1 MDIGKAMAKIR
12 QECEISRP
20 DMAKLLKITAS
31 ALWKIETGHSVPKG
45 KTIDRFCD
53 TLHIP
58 LARLYI
64 ESLQPEDFIIED

>member
-1 MDIGKAMAKIR
+1 MDIGRAMAKIR
-12 QECEISRP
+12 QECEIGRP
-20 DMAKLLKITAS
+20 EMAKLLKITAS
-31 ALWKIETGHSVPKG
+31 ALWKIETGHSIPKG

>member
-12 QECEISRP
+12 QECEIGRP
-20 DMAKLLKITAS
+20 EMAKLLKITAS

-53 TLHIP
+53 TLRIP

>member
-12 QECEISRP
+12 QEYEIGRP
-20 DMAKLLKITAS
+20 EMAKLLKITAS
-31 ALWKIETGHSVPKG
+31 ALWKIENGKSVPKG

-53 TLHIP
+53 TLRIP

>member
-1 MDIGKAMAKIR
+1 MAKIR
-12 QECEISRP
+12 QECEIGRP
-20 DMAKLLKITAS
+20 EMAKLLKITPS

-53 TLHIP
+53 TLRIP

>member
-1 MDIGKAMAKIR
+1 MAKIR
-12 QECEISRP
+12 QECEIGRP
-20 DMAKLLKITAS
+20 EMAKLLKITAS
-31 ALWKIETGHSVPKG
+31 ALWKIETGHSIPKG

-53 TLHIP
+53 TLRIP

>member
-1 MDIGKAMAKIR
+1 MDIGRAMTKIR
-12 QECEISRP
+12 QECEIGRP
-20 DMAKLLKITAS
+20 EMAKLLKITAS
-31 ALWKIETGHSVPKG
+31 ALWKIETGHSIPKG

>member
-12 QECEISRP
+12 QEVEVSRP
-20 DMAKLLKITAS
+20 DMARLLKITPS
-31 ALWKIETGHSVPKG
+31 ALWKIEMGKVVPKG
-45 KTIDRFCD
+45 KTIDRFCEQ
-53 TLHIP
+53 LRVP